1 MEVFYIK
8 ALDENGQVKGM
19 LKNYNYEG
27 FPSEELQKYVA
38 KIYGAYL
45 IEITKGIEI
54 FPFE

>member
-19 LKNYNYEG
+19 LKNYEG

-38 KIYGAYL
+38 KKYGAYL

-54 FPFE
+54 LLFE

>member
-8 ALDENGQVKGM
+8 ALEENGQVKGM
-19 LKNYNYEG
+19 EKSYDG

-38 KIYGAYL
+38 KKYGAYL

-54 FPFE
+54 LPFE